1 MLKKDGTSVQLDT
14 EGKQKIVDTGAGTIL
29 VVNNSEGN
37 KVVINKQG
45 EGAAL
50 AEDPATA
57 LPDGVD
63 TVEIQERDAQVGTP
77 SNLQLLFGS

>member
-29 VVNNSEGN
+29 VVNNSKGN

-45 EGAAL
+45 EGPAL
-50 AEDPATA
+50 PEDPADA